1 MTSLIAFMD
10 DLMFLSRIREAAETV
25 GMEVGTAREPA
36 GLVEAC
42 RARHPVLVFVDLD
55 SQRLAVLDG
64 VRALRAQPELAGI
77 PVVGFVGHTQIE
89 QARAAEAAGCTRV
102 LTRGQ
107 FVNELRT
114 LILQPPSAPR
124 GDAPHVHAR
133 PAEGPLPE

>member
-10 DLMFLSRIREAAETV
+10 DLMFLSRIREAASAA
-25 GMEVGTAREPA
+25 GLEVGTAREPA

-42 RARHPVLVFVDLD
+42 RARHPALVFVDLD

-64 VRALRAQPELAGI
+64 VRALRATPELAGI
-77 PVVGFVGHTQIE
+77 PIVGFVSHTQVE

-107 FVNELRT
+107 FVNELRG
-114 LILQPPSAPR
+114 LILQPPHVSRAEAPLTSH
-124 GDAPHVHAR
+124 PR
-133 PAEGPLPE
+133 PVDGVTE